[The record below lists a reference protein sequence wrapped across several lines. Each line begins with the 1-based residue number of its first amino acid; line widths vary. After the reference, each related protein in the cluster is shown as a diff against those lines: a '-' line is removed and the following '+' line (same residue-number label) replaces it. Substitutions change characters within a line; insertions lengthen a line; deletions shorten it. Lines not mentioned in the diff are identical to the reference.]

1 MRAAGQ
7 QISYDYTFLRLNT
20 ITYPQF
26 TENNVAYTYG
36 APGAAF
42 NRANRIVTV
51 TDESGLTERE
61 YGPLGEVV
69 KETRTINSDTKGNSK
84 NSPEVHTTAFTFDTW
99 NRLQSLIYP
108 DGEVLDF
115 DYDSG
120 GLVEHIDGVKAGNS
134 YAYLNFMG
142 YDKFG
147 QRTRV
152 AYGNATTMDY
162 TYDDE
167 DRRLATLNSDKTG
180 GRNFMSLSYGY
191 DEVGNVLSMANG
203 TPVPTDD
210 LKGGP
215 TSYNYTYDDL
225 YRLTDATGNY
235 KEGAGHTHEYTLAM
249 AYDTIHNITG
259 KTQAHNR
266 ITPPPD
272 NSVIPQHKTTYDWSY
287 DYGSSKP
294 HAATHI
300 GDRTFTYDANGNQ
313 TGWDN
318 DNNGQRRTI
327 IWDEE
332 NRIQS
337 IIDNGK
343 TSTYKYNDQGE
354 RAIKRTGQGE
364 TVYVNQWYVIRDR
377 EVGEKHVFAGTTR
390 ISTKLEKPDG
400 PGGGAPLED
409 AHYFYHPDHLGSS
422 SYITNDLGQVFQHL
436 EYFPFGETFVEEHSN
451 TQRAPYLFTG
461 KELDEDT
468 GLYYYGARYY
478 DPRTSL
484 WQSADPVLAKY
495 LPGAGEEAGPTDDI
509 KITLPSLANNYGSPR
524 HDLPGIGGVFTGQ
537 NLNLYAYTPPKSGQI

>member
-1 MRAAGQ
+1 M
-7 QISYDYTFLRLNT
+7 
-20 ITYPQF
+20 
-26 TENNVAYTYG
+26 
-36 APGAAF
+36 
-42 NRANRIVTV
+42 TV

-120 GLVEHIDGVKAGNS
+120 GLVEHIDGVKAGNN

-180 GRNFMSLSYGY
+180 GRNFMALSYGY

-259 KTQAHNR
+259 KNQAHNR

-272 NSVIPQHKTTYDWSY
+272 NSVIPQHKTTYNWSY

-337 IIDNGK
+337 IADNGK
-343 TSTYKYNDQGE
+343 TATYKYNDQGE
-354 RAIKRTGQGE
+354 RAIKRTKQGE

-400 PGGGAPLED
+400 GNGGGNTAPLED

-451 TQRAPYLFTG
+451 TQRAPYMFTG

-468 GLYYYGARYY
+468 DFITTARVTTTQG
-478 DPRTSL
+478 R
-484 WQSADPVLAKY
+484 ACGRVL
-495 LPGAGEEAGPTDDI
+495 I
-509 KITLPSLANNYGSPR
+509 R
-524 HDLPGIGGVFTGQ
+524 F
-537 NLNLYAYTPPKSGQI
+537 

>member
-1 MRAAGQ
+1 M
-7 QISYDYTFLRLNT
+7 
-20 ITYPQF
+20 
-26 TENNVAYTYG
+26 
-36 APGAAF
+36 
-42 NRANRIVTV
+42 TV

-84 NSPEVHTTAFTFDTW
+84 NSPEVHTTEFTFDTW

-272 NSVIPQHKTTYDWSY
+272 NSVIPQHKTTYDWTY

-337 IIDNGK
+337 IADNGK

-400 PGGGAPLED
+400 PGGGGNTAPLED

-436 EYFPFGETFVEEHSN
+436 EYF
-451 TQRAPYLFTG
+451 ALFFDQLNPKTG
-461 KELDEDT
+461 F
-468 GLYYYGARYY
+468 
-478 DPRTSL
+478 
-484 WQSADPVLAKY
+484 
-495 LPGAGEEAGPTDDI
+495 
-509 KITLPSLANNYGSPR
+509 
-524 HDLPGIGGVFTGQ
+524 HF
-537 NLNLYAYTPPKSGQI
+537 SG

>member
-1 MRAAGQ
+1 MPWALTKHIDVYRNINDPIETVLFIDGLKRVLQTKKDMAINTAGTNTATDKMVASGRLTFDFVGRTTERRYPVEENLGSQGVFNAAIDPEPPTITEFDVLDRTTKLTTPHDTPTRMTTFSYGFGADRNGQQQFLTTVVDANGIPRETYRDVRGVITTVKAFNNGGAQILQTSYDYDPLKQITLVKDDHGNDTTAAYDNFGRRISLNSPDMGLTEWVYDLASNVTGKITANLRAAGQ

-120 GLVEHIDGVKAGNS
+120 GLVEHIDGVKAGNN

-162 TYDDE
+162 TYDNE

-180 GRNFMSLSYGY
+180 GRNFMALSYGY

-287 DYGSSKP
+287 DYGS
-294 HAATHI
+294 
-300 GDRTFTYDANGNQ
+300 
-313 TGWDN
+313 
-318 DNNGQRRTI
+318 
-327 IWDEE
+327 
-332 NRIQS
+332 
-337 IIDNGK
+337 
-343 TSTYKYNDQGE
+343 
-354 RAIKRTGQGE
+354 
-364 TVYVNQWYVIRDR
+364 
-377 EVGEKHVFAGTTR
+377 
-390 ISTKLEKPDG
+390 
-400 PGGGAPLED
+400 
-409 AHYFYHPDHLGSS
+409 
-422 SYITNDLGQVFQHL
+422 
-436 EYFPFGETFVEEHSN
+436 
-451 TQRAPYLFTG
+451 
-461 KELDEDT
+461 
-468 GLYYYGARYY
+468 
-478 DPRTSL
+478 
-484 WQSADPVLAKY
+484 
-495 LPGAGEEAGPTDDI
+495 
-509 KITLPSLANNYGSPR
+509 
-524 HDLPGIGGVFTGQ
+524 
-537 NLNLYAYTPPKSGQI
+537 

>member
-1 MRAAGQ
+1 MDANGIPRETYRDVRGVITTVKAFNNGGAQILQTSYDYDPLKQITLVKDDHGNDTTAAYDNFGRRISLNSPDMGLTEWVYDLASNVTGKITANLRAAGQ

-20 ITYPQF
+20 VTYPQF
-26 TENNVAYTYG
+26 SENNVAYTYG

-120 GLVEHIDGVKAGNS
+120 GLVEHIDGVKAGNN

-162 TYDDE
+162 TYDNE

-180 GRNFMSLSYGY
+180 GRNFMALSYGY

-215 TSYNYTYDDL
+215 TSYNYT
-225 YRLTDATGNY
+225 
-235 KEGAGHTHEYTLAM
+235 
-249 AYDTIHNITG
+249 
-259 KTQAHNR
+259 
-266 ITPPPD
+266 
-272 NSVIPQHKTTYDWSY
+272 
-287 DYGSSKP
+287 
-294 HAATHI
+294 AAP
-300 GDRTFTYDANGNQ
+300 
-313 TGWDN
+313 
-318 DNNGQRRTI
+318 
-327 IWDEE
+327 
-332 NRIQS
+332 
-337 IIDNGK
+337 
-343 TSTYKYNDQGE
+343 
-354 RAIKRTGQGE
+354 
-364 TVYVNQWYVIRDR
+364 
-377 EVGEKHVFAGTTR
+377 VF
-390 ISTKLEKPDG
+390 
-400 PGGGAPLED
+400 
-409 AHYFYHPDHLGSS
+409 
-422 SYITNDLGQVFQHL
+422 
-436 EYFPFGETFVEEHSN
+436 
-451 TQRAPYLFTG
+451 
-461 KELDEDT
+461 
-468 GLYYYGARYY
+468 
-478 DPRTSL
+478 
-484 WQSADPVLAKY
+484 
-495 LPGAGEEAGPTDDI
+495 
-509 KITLPSLANNYGSPR
+509 
-524 HDLPGIGGVFTGQ
+524 
-537 NLNLYAYTPPKSGQI
+537 